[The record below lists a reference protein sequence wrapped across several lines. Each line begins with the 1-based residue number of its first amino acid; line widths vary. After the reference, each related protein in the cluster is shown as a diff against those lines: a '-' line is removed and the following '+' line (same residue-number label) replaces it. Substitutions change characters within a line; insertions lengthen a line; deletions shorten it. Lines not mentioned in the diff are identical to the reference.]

1 MPSSCVSLTAL
12 WAGSG
17 GRRPNK
23 ALQPTRRREWELRQ
37 GDELVAELSLPALRS
52 GGSARAG
59 ERELEIATHGLF
71 KREHVL
77 ADAGSGE
84 EVARI
89 RGHTVDLRGVERAEW
104 KSLGRREGH
113 GFVGPDGEP
122 WLRAKVSSGLV
133 RTTGQVEIAAGHDPA
148 LPALIAAYLLIR
160 KADEAA
166 AAASAT
172 VAAT

>member
-1 MPSSCVSLTAL
+1 VDDKTSVGLAL
-12 WAGSG
+12 
-17 GRRPNK
+17 
-23 ALQPTRRREWELRQ
+23 LQPTRRREWELRR

-59 ERELEIATHGLF
+59 DRELAIGTHGLF
-71 KREHVL
+71 KREHVVT
-77 ADAGSGE
+77 DAASGE
-84 EVARI
+84 EVARV
-89 RGHTVDLRGVERAEW
+89 RGHAVELRGIESAEW
-104 KSLGRREGH
+104 KSLGRGAGH
-113 GFVGPDGEP
+113 GLVGPDGEP
-122 WLRAKVSSGLV
+122 WLRAKVSSGAF
-133 RTTGQVEIAAGHDPA
+133 RTTGEVEVAAGHDPA